1 MTAPGRHSASDGS
14 FGKSAG
20 SALFRGGA
28 LVAFAVILG
37 LILLRWG
44 LDSDDGGGAT
54 VTNPSDQ
61 QSTDGDED
69 PDVGNDGGTTVP
81 AGSDGTVAPDITQP
95 PVTTEPDDDATSG
108 GIKPAG
114 DVTVIAANGVGTS
127 GLAGALAAEL
137 TALNYKADP
146 ANAPSATETKV
157 YFRKGFRQNA
167 REIVDSLG
175 VSPDVMVRFN
185 DDDTVVIDNDSN
197 GARVAAAQI
206 VIIMGADGV
215 FQS

>member
-37 LILLRWG
+37 LVLLKWG
-44 LDSDDGGGAT
+44 LDGDDGGAAT
-54 VTNPSDQ
+54 VSTADQTSDDDA
-61 QSTDGDED
+61 TGGDGD
-69 PDVGNDGGTTVP
+69 PGTTTP
-81 AGSDGTVAPDITQP
+81 AGSDGTTPPVVTEP
-95 PVTTEPDDDATSG
+95 PVTEPPDADDDGGG

-114 DVTVIAANGVGTS
+114 EVTVVAANGVGTS

-137 TALNYKADP
+137 TALNYKPDP
-146 ANAPSATETKV
+146 ANAPAATVTKV

-167 REIVDSLG
+167 REIVDNLG
-175 VSPDVMVRFN
+175 ASPDVMVRFPN
-185 DDDTVVIDNDSN
+185 DGSVVIDNDSN

-206 VIIMGADGV
+206 IIIMGSDGV